1 MATALQHP
9 DRLNKVVVAYNDGRR
24 LKGHAYNFSA
34 ASIHFQLFP
43 EDDSACHAGMVV
55 KFNDLKAIFF
65 VKDFAG
71 NPGYKDR
78 HDVAPH
84 GHGRGIEVTFKDGE
98 TIAGTTES
106 YNPQKIGFFLF
117 PADQDSNNIRVF
129 VINKSVRQVK
139 ILQTAQAR

>member
-9 DRLNKVVVAYNDGRR
+9 DRLNKVVVACIDGRR

-34 ASIHFQLFP
+34 AADHFQLFS
-43 EDDSACHAGMVV
+43 EDESSRHAGVLV
-55 KFNDLKAIFF
+55 KFTDLKAIFF

-71 NPGYKDR
+71 NSRYQDR
-78 HDVAPH
+78 HDLPPH

-106 YNPQKIGFFLF
+106 YNPQRIGFFLF
-117 PADQDSNNIRVF
+117 PADQGGNNIRIF
-129 VINKSVRQVK
+129 VVNKSVRQVK
-139 ILQTAQAR
+139 VLQSTPAR